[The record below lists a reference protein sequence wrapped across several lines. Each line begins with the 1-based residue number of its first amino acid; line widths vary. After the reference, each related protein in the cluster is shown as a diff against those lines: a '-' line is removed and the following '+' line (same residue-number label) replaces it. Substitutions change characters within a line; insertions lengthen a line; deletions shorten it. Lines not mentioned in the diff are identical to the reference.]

1 MTRSYFLYTIA
12 RENRSIMRVSITAL
26 ILFGIMGCVSTG
38 QVGILSRSGAD
49 PAVLITQA
57 NPYQELGLTRG
68 RSCRH
73 FVLNLIPFGDAALS
87 TAVNE
92 ALTAVD
98 GDALINAVVS
108 SSLFGFIPYYNL
120 YAFTC
125 TSVEGTAIRFVRDA
139 NAEAVTQ

>member
-1 MTRSYFLYTIA
+1 M
-12 RENRSIMRVSITAL
+12 MRAFISAL
-26 ILFGIMGCVSTG
+26 ILFGMTGCVSTG

-49 PAVLITQA
+49 PAALITQA
-57 NPYQELGLTRG
+57 NRYEELGLTSG

-73 FVLNLIPFGDAALS
+73 FLLNLIPFGDAALS
-87 TAVNE
+87 TAVDE
-92 ALTAVD
+92 ALIAVD

-125 TSVEGTAIRFVRDA
+125 TSVEGTAVRFVRDA
-139 NAEAVTQ
+139 NPEAVTP